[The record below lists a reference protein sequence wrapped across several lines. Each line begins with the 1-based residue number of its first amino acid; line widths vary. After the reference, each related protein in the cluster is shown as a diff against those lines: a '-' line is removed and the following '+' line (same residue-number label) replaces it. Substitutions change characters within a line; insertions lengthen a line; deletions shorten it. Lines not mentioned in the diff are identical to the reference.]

1 MHRAI
6 FPTTRPAWARSAD
19 TGRVST
25 AARPGSSNLIIDLAR
40 VPDRGTSFD
49 RPLLFDGYLSHPTQT
64 AAALLLLGRVA
75 RHRFYL
81 PPGMVAAKI
90 ASSDPVVTTSC
101 DQLRFESFS
110 ACCGMAL
117 RYDVTAD
124 GIDNPPLRHGSTN
137 IDLTGPTRL
146 ALAGI
151 QGIDPLHLRISEEAD
166 EAVTFTTFEHTVSE
180 SKAALPQ
187 RWVRGF
193 AEAQAVGASL
203 TPRTQVSSAEAR
215 RFWRTLPRKDSGRSA
230 IFVSIGGR
238 GLGLTGTPGPHTV
251 PLGGPSRL
259 RMIEPLL
266 RYASSVTI
274 YGPDDGAGGVGSGVS
289 LWQLDLADGRLS
301 CALSPTPARG
311 FSGEGGL
318 LHQLADQDSPASVE
332 SVARHLDEGH
342 HGELLRA
349 AELATRL
356 SLSEGQVR
364 GALTA
369 LAASGTVGY
378 DAALG
383 GYFNRQLPW
392 TIEGAE
398 ALNPRLIAARKLVAE
413 GSVTIAAGPEDVVEV
428 RHGESQHRV
437 RGRGSSATCTCPW
450 IAQHGTSRGPCK
462 HILAADIFRGAPALH
477 TIAAGRTEPFDR
489 ADFHDDD
496 EL

>member
-1 MHRAI
+1 M
-6 FPTTRPAWARSAD
+6 ARSAD

-25 AARPGSSNLIIDLAR
+25 DARPGSSNLTIDLAR

-49 RPLLFDGYLSHPTQT
+49 QRLLFDGYLSHPTQT

-90 ASSDPVVTTSC
+90 ASSDPVVTTSR

-137 IDLTGPTRL
+137 IDLTGPTRV
-146 ALAGI
+146 ALAGV
-151 QGIDPLHLRISEEAD
+151 QGIDPLHLRISDEAD

-193 AEAQAVGASL
+193 AEAQAVGAGL
-203 TPRTQVSSAEAR
+203 TPRAQVSSAEAR
-215 RFWRTLPRKDSGRSA
+215 RFWRALPRNDGGRSA
-230 IFVSIGGR
+230 LFVSIGGR
-238 GLGLTGTPGPHTV
+238 GLGLTGTSGPRTV

-266 RYASSVTI
+266 RYATSVTI
-274 YGPDDGAGGVGSGVS
+274 YGPDDGASGVGSGVS

-318 LHQLADQDSPASVE
+318 LHQLAGQDSPASVE
-332 SVARHLDEGH
+332 FLAHYLDEDH
-342 HGELLRA
+342 QGELLYPV
-349 AELATRL
+349 ELATRL
-356 SLSEGQVR
+356 SLSDGQVR

-383 GYFNRQLPW
+383 GYFHRQLPW

-398 ALNPRLIAARKLVAE
+398 ALNPRLIAARKLVAD
-413 GSVTIAAGPEDVVEV
+413 GSVTMAAASDDVIEV
-428 RHGESQHRV
+428 RHGDSRHRV
-437 RGRGSSATCTCPW
+437 RGHGLSATCTCPW
-450 IAQHGTSRGPCK
+450 IAQYGTSRGPCK
-462 HILAADIFRGAPALH
+462 HILVADIFRGAPGLH

>member
-1 MHRAI
+1 MIHRAI

-25 AARPGSSNLIIDLAR
+25 DARPGPSNLIIDLAQ
-40 VPDRGTSFD
+40 VPDRGTSPD
-49 RPLLFDGYLSHPTQT
+49 QRLLFGGYLSHPTQT

-90 ASSDPVVTTSC
+90 ASSDPVVTTSR

-137 IDLTGPTRL
+137 IDLTGPTRV
-146 ALAGI
+146 ALAGV
-151 QGIDPLHLRISEEAD
+151 QGIDPLHLRISDKAD
-166 EAVTFTTFEHTVSE
+166 EAVTFTTFDHTVSE
-180 SKAALPQ
+180 PKAPLPQ

-193 AEAQAVGASL
+193 AEAQAIGAGL
-203 TPRTQVSSAEAR
+203 TPRTQISSAEAR
-215 RFWRTLPRKDSGRSA
+215 RFWRTLPRHDSGRSA
-230 IFVSIGGR
+230 LFVSIGGR
-238 GLGLTGTPGPHTV
+238 GLGLTGTPGPHAV

-274 YGPDDGAGGVGSGVS
+274 YGPSAGDAGSGAS

-318 LHQLADQDSPASVE
+318 LHQLADQDSTAYVE
-332 SVARHLDEGH
+332 LLSHYLDEDH
-342 HGELLRA
+342 HGELLLP

-356 SLSEGQVR
+356 NLSAEQVR
-364 GALTA
+364 GALTT

-383 GYFNRQLPW
+383 GYFHRELPW
-392 TIEGAE
+392 TVEGAE
-398 ALNPRLIAARKLVAE
+398 ALNPRLVAARKLVAE
-413 GSVTIAAGPEDVVEV
+413 GSVTITPGAENIVEV
-428 RHGESQHRV
+428 RHGDSQHRV
-437 RGRGSSATCTCPW
+437 RGHGLSATCTCPW

-462 HILAADIFRGAPALH
+462 HILAAVIFRGAPALH
-477 TIAAGRTEPFDR
+477 TVAAGRTESFDR
-489 ADFHDDD
+489 ADFYDDD
-496 EL
+496 ER